1 MIDLYSF
8 ATGNGLRACIALA
21 ECDLEH
27 NVHKVD
33 PGIWGETKTPE
44 FLALNP
50 LGAIPIIVDHDGPGG
65 KPLTL
70 SQSSAILLYAAEKS
84 DKFLPSDPARR
95 ALAFQWLMCA
105 TSDVAGTNSALF
117 MVPPADPWRVGS
129 TIDAFKN
136 RMLTYFSH
144 IDHRLGEEQFLAGE
158 ISVADLALYSFYAM
172 RKTLIEMRGDF
183 PNLKRWAGKMAVRP
197 GVAKGMAAFD

>member
-21 ECDLEH
+21 ECELEH

-50 LGAIPIIVDHDGPGG
+50 FGAIPVIVDHDGPDG
-65 KPLTL
+65 KSLTL
-70 SQSSAILLYAAEKS
+70 CQSSAILLYAAEKS
-84 DKFLPSDPARR
+84 GMFLPSDLARR
-95 ALAFQWLMCA
+95 ALAYQWLMCA
-105 TSDVAGTNSALF
+105 TSDVSGTNSALF
-117 MVPPADPWRVGS
+117 MVPPADPSKVRL

-136 RMLTYFSH
+136 RMITYFSH
-144 IDHRLGEEQFLAGE
+144 IDHQLGEEEFLAGE
-158 ISVADLALYSFYAM
+158 ISVADLALYSFYAV
-172 RKTLIEMRGDF
+172 RKTLIEMTGDL
-183 PNLKRWAGKMAVRP
+183 PNLKRWADAMASRP